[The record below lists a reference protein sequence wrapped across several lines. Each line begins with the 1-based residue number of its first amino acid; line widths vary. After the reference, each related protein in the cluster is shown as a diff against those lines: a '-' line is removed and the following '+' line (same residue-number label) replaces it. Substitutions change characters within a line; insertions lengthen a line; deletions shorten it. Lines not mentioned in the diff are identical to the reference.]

1 MHNVKGEAGQKVG
14 QYYAVG
20 LQDFTP
26 KEGYYDLIWCQWVL
40 SHLTD
45 GTVVKF
51 VEFETVYNISPSPPL
66 LPTLPL
72 SSPLTLLFLLLPLLP
87 LLPQDDFV
95 SFLHRC
101 VKGLN
106 PRGGMIFV
114 KENIASE
121 RDEFDEV
128 DSSVTRCVDSLLNL
142 FEKVGLDVLD
152 QKDQEKFPQQLF
164 KVTM

>member
-1 MHNVKGEAGQKVG
+1 M
-14 QYYAVG
+14 
-20 LQDFTP
+20 
-26 KEGYYDLIWCQWVL
+26 VL
-40 SHLTD
+40 LSL
-45 GTVVKF
+45 
-51 VEFETVYNISPSPPL
+51 VEFEIVHISHLFPP
-66 LPTLPL
+66 
-72 SSPLTLLFLLLPLLP
+72 
-87 LLPQDDFV
+87 DDLV

-106 PRGGMIFV
+106 PRSGMIFI
-114 KENIASE
+114 KENIAPE
-121 RDEFDEV
+121 TDDFDEV

>member
-1 MHNVKGEAGQKVG
+1 MQ
-14 QYYAVG
+14 
-20 LQDFTP
+20 
-26 KEGYYDLIWCQWVL
+26 CL
-40 SHLTD
+40 SL
-45 GTVVKF
+45 
-51 VEFETVYNISPSPPL
+51 
-66 LPTLPL
+66 L
-72 SSPLTLLFLLLPLLP
+72 SSLLSLSLGPPSLFSTP
-87 LLPQDDFV
+87 DDLV

-121 RDEFDEV
+121 VDEFDEV
-128 DSSVTRCVDSLLNL
+128 DSSVTRCVDSLLTL

-152 QKDQEKFPQQLF
+152 QRDQEKFPQQLF